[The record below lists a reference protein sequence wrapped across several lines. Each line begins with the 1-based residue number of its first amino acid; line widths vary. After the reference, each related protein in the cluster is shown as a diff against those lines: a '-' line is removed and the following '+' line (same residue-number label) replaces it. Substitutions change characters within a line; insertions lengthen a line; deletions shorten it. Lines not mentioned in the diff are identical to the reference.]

1 MYKHMRNS
9 EFIYKGVFLMRL
21 TRTFA
26 ACASAIAI
34 AVSAVGANAF
44 ISNGSQ
50 VSAAS
55 LDSMNAIELVNSM
68 GAGYNLGNVLDA
80 HDTNRQFTDPEQ
92 QMTSWGNSVPTKET
106 IQQIHKQG
114 FDTIRIPVTWYK
126 WIDDKGN
133 VDEKWMTAVKQVVD
147 WAIDD
152 GMYVIINVHHDG
164 VDSQGYGWLG
174 DGKTNVKTKF
184 TGLWT
189 NIANEFKDYDRHL
202 VMEAM
207 NEINWKNSSGG
218 YDYEALT
225 EMNQAFVDT
234 VRATGGNNAN
244 RLLLIPGAN
253 TDLVQTCASSYVMP
267 TDKANM
273 LAVSIHYY
281 LPSQFC
287 VESDKNPWTWTDDQ
301 GQTHV
306 IEPMKEWGSESDYKT
321 LISNFVTMEETYT
334 TKGIPVI
341 LGECGV
347 LTEEQKD
354 SDSIR
359 EFLEAVYSMTK
370 DEDGFTTCLWDGGR
384 DNACDMCFFYR
395 FGEEYTCQAGKDAGQ
410 KVQPYSWYDEKLGTY
425 FKGLKSGSY
434 VSFDDYLK
442 KTIKKVTVA
451 GDSDTSTTVDSD
463 GQLQVKIGTK
473 KVSKIT
479 FNATIDET
487 HKDWT
492 SYNVGFG
499 IGTSVNGKWTGTPV
513 SGTSGVKQSDGTYTY
528 TLSISDLEG
537 GAASDYIQVQKWWGN
552 DAITS
557 LNSVTVEYEGST
569 GTVEKTIIETDF
581 DYPGYKKA
589 LENFTPD
596 ATDPTDA
603 PTSEET
609 TEKPTEATTAVTS
622 ATEPATTEATEEVTT
637 APATTEATEE
647 VTTQPSTDA
656 PTEESTDVTEPATNE
671 SSATASAYGDVN
683 LDEKVTI
690 ADAVLLNKYLVNS
703 ATLAG
708 TALANADAYKDG
720 KVDSTDT
727 LAILKLIVGT
737 YTELPVMPS

>member
-1 MYKHMRNS
+1 MK
-9 EFIYKGVFLMRL
+9 FK
-21 TRTFA
+21 RTFA
-26 ACASAIAI
+26 ACASAAAI
-34 AVSAVGANAF
+34 AVSAVGVNAF
-44 ISNGSQ
+44 VSNYSQ

-55 LDSMNAIELVNSM
+55 LDSMNAMELVNSM
-68 GAGYNLGNVLDA
+68 GAGYDLGNVLDA
-80 HDTNRQFTDPEQ
+80 HDTNRQFTNPEE

-114 FDTIRIPVTWYK
+114 FDTIRIPITWYK

-253 TDLVQTCASSYVMP
+253 TDLQQTCSSSYVMP
-267 TDKANM
+267 TDKENM

-287 VESDKNPWTWTDDQ
+287 VESDKNPWTWTDDK
-301 GQTHV
+301 GEVHI
-306 IEPMKEWGSESDYKT
+306 IEPMTEWGSEEDYKT
-321 LISNFVTMEETYT
+321 LVSNFVTMEETYT

-359 EFLEAVYSMTK
+359 EFLEAVYSMSAS
-370 DEDGFTTCLWDGGR
+370 EDGFTTCLWDGGR

-395 FGEEYTCQAGKDAGQ
+395 FGEEYTCTAGKDAGQ

-442 KTIKKVTVA
+442 KTVKKVTVA
-451 GDSDTSTTVDSD
+451 GDSDTSKSVNSD
-463 GQLQVKIGTK
+463 GNLEVKIGTK

-499 IGTSVNGKWTGTPV
+499 VGTSVNGKWTGTSV
-513 SGTSGVKQSDGTYTY
+513 NGTSGVKQSDGTYTY
-528 TLSISDLEG
+528 TLSLSDLEG
-537 GAASDYIQVQKWWGN
+537 GTASDYIQIQKWWGN

-569 GTVEKTIIETDF
+569 GTVEKTVITADF
-581 DYPGYKKA
+581 DYDGYKAAIK
-589 LENFTPD
+589 NFTPD
-596 ATDPTDA
+596 VTE
-603 PTSEET
+603 SSET
-609 TEKPTEATTAVTS
+609 TEEVTTVPATTESTEEITTTVTETTEEITTS
-622 ATEPATTEATEEVTT
+622 ATEPTEEVTT
-637 APATTEATEE
+637 APATTESTEE
-647 VTTQPSTDA
+647 
-656 PTEESTDVTEPATNE
+656 TNE
-671 SSATASAYGDVN
+671 TPDKASKYGDVN
-683 LDEKVTI
+683 LDGDVTI
-690 ADAVLLNKYLVNS
+690 ADTVLLNKYLVKS
-703 ATLAG
+703 ASLSG
-708 TALANADAYKDG
+708 TGLANADACKDG
-720 KVDSTDT
+720 KVNSTDT

-737 YTELPVMPS
+737 YDKLPVTIVE

>member
-1 MYKHMRNS
+1 MK
-9 EFIYKGVFLMRL
+9 FK
-21 TRTFA
+21 RTFA
-26 ACASAIAI
+26 ACASAAAI
-34 AVSAVGANAF
+34 AVSAVGVNAF
-44 ISNGSQ
+44 VSNNSQ

-55 LDSMNAIELVNSM
+55 LDSMNAMELVNSM

-80 HDTNRQFTDPEQ
+80 HDTNRQFTNPEE

-106 IQQIHKQG
+106 IHQIHKQG
-114 FDTIRIPVTWYK
+114 FDTIRIPITWYK

-147 WAIDD
+147 WAIED

-253 TDLVQTCASSYVMP
+253 TDLQQTCSSSYVMP
-267 TDKANM
+267 TDKENM

-287 VESDKNPWTWTDDQ
+287 VESDKNPWTWTDDK
-301 GQTHV
+301 GEVHT
-306 IEPMKEWGSESDYKT
+306 IEPMTKWGSEEDYKT
-321 LISNFVTMEETYT
+321 LVSNFVTMEETYT

-359 EFLEAVYSMTK
+359 EFLEAVYSMSAN
-370 DEDGFTTCLWDGGR
+370 EDGFTTCLWDGGR

-395 FGEEYTCQAGKDAGQ
+395 FGEEYTCTAGKDAGQ

-442 KTIKKVTVA
+442 KTVKKVTVA
-451 GDSDTSTTVDSD
+451 GDSDTSTSVNSD
-463 GQLQVKIGTK
+463 GNLEVKIGTK

-499 IGTSVNGKWTGTPV
+499 VGTSVNGKWTGTPV
-513 SGTSGVKQSDGTYTY
+513 NGTSGVKQSDGTYTY
-528 TLSISDLEG
+528 TLSLSDLEG
-537 GAASDYIQVQKWWGN
+537 GTASDYIQIQKWWGN

-569 GTVEKTIIETDF
+569 GTAEKTVITADL
-581 DYPGYKKA
+581 DYDGYKAAIK
-589 LENFTPD
+589 NFTPD
-596 ATDPTDA
+596 VTE
-603 PTSEET
+603 SSET
-609 TEKPTEATTAVTS
+609 TEEVTTVPATTESTEEITTAVTETTEEITTTVTETTEEITTTVTETTEEITTS
-622 ATEPATTEATEEVTT
+622 ATEPTEEVTT
-637 APATTEATEE
+637 APAATE
-647 VTTQPSTDA
+647 S
-656 PTEESTDVTEPATNE
+656 TEETNE
-671 SSATASAYGDVN
+671 TPDKASKYGDVN
-683 LDEKVTI
+683 LDGDVTI
-690 ADAVLLNKYLVNS
+690 ADTVLLNKYLVKS
-703 ATLAG
+703 ASLSG
-708 TALANADAYKDG
+708 TGLANADACKDG
-720 KVDSTDT
+720 KVNSTDT

-737 YTELPVMPS
+737 YDKLPVTIVE